1 MAPDETKELPFG
13 TLFAAVTDLVLDE
26 IFVWFR
32 LTREPTR
39 AELRDL
45 RRRCEA
51 VPRDANIYINVDAA
65 NTRTMRFAAFCGFVE
80 VRRERGISIQVLKG
94 K

>member
-1 MAPDETKELPFG
+1 MTADEIKELPFG
-13 TLFAAVTDLVLDE
+13 TIFAATTDLVLDE
-26 IFVWFR
+26 IFVWIK
-32 LTREPTR
+32 LKREPTR

-45 RRRCEA
+45 RRRCDA
-51 VPRDANIYINVDAA
+51 VPRDVNLYINVDASNERA
-65 NTRTMRFAAFCGFVE
+65 MRFAEFCGFRE